1 MVANVGVS
9 SAASAKLPSILRKA
23 FIICVMMAEVVTNI
37 LAAVPGL
44 HHIVKFI
51 VVHIEFLSVKPLIIK
66 AESLM
71 VSREL
76 CVIINGAAVVA
87 RVLELTL

>member
-1 MVANVGVS
+1 MVTNVGIS
-9 SAASAKLPSILRKA
+9 SASSTKLTSILREA
-23 FIICVMMAEVVTNI
+23 FIIRVMMAEVVTNI
-37 LAAVPGL
+37 LTAVPGL
-44 HHIVKFI
+44 HDIVEII

-66 AESLM
+66 AESLV

-76 CVIINGAAVVA
+76 CVIINGAAIVA